1 MNNLRFFLP
10 LLSLVLALTTACQG
24 NDSAADGNTDSLAA
38 AKDTVFLPKDDADL
52 HLALTQ
58 TLESLPYFYADAHGL
73 FARHGLKVRVHSFAA
88 QFDADTALLG
98 TTAQVGTTDLVRLNL
113 YQHQHRKPLQP
124 IHATNGNWLLI
135 ANNKE
140 RIKQTSKLTER
151 QVATARY
158 SASDYYNL
166 LALQEAKLTYDDIF
180 HPQVNDYHV
189 RLQMLLQHQVDA
201 AVLPEPFASRAI
213 QAGHTRLYA
222 TQEKGVA
229 LVGCLAARQDWAKLS
244 ASQKPRPS
252 QSGLQRSGANHQQGG
267 PSRRP
272 RYSREGVPHG
282 HALPPPPP
290 PAQIRG
296 GPRAQQ
302 RCQRSRPAVFLHPQ
316 PAAVELGFRLLPD
329 FLVIL

>member
-10 LLSLVLALTTACQG
+10 LLYLVLALTTACQG
-24 NDSAADGNTDSLAA
+24 NGSAADGNTDSLAA

-73 FARHGLKVRVHSFAA
+73 FARHGVKVRVHSFAA

-98 TTAQVGTTDLVRLNL
+98 TTAQVGTTDLVRFNL

-124 IHATNGNWLLI
+124 VHATNGNWQLI
-135 ANNKE
+135 ANNKD

-158 SASDYYNL
+158 SASDYYSL

-180 HPQVNDYHV
+180 RPQVNDYHV

-244 ASQKPRPS
+244 ASQKHLDHLKAAYNEAVQTINKEGLPAVRDILVKEYRMDTLSLHRLRLPRYEAAREPNN
-252 QSGLQRSGANHQQGG
+252 AAKEAAQQFFSAR
-267 PSRRP
+267 SRR
-272 RYSREGVPHG
+272 R
-282 HALPPPPP
+282 
-290 PAQIRG
+290 
-296 GPRAQQ
+296 
-302 RCQRSRPAVFLHPQ
+302 
-316 PAAVELGFRLLPD
+316 
-329 FLVIL
+329 